1 MKFMDR
7 LSRLLGRHPDSLKTE
22 ADRPQHQS
30 KHTAASDI
38 EIHAADNA
46 PSGQKGASGSSDENA
61 VQPQPPNL
69 VAPHDAPDS
78 GKIMS
83 SGGVSPID
91 LGHAGSITSQYHPVV
106 TNNPRSADNPRC
118 LRASSEANM
127 EMLEP

>member
-30 KHTAASDI
+30 EHTAGSDI

-46 PSGQKGASGSSDENA
+46 SSRHKGASGSSNENF

-69 VAPHDAPDS
+69 VQPHDAPHS

-91 LGHAGSITSQYHPVV
+91 LGHAGSVTSVLNL
-106 TNNPRSADNPRC
+106 TLATC
-118 LRASSEANM
+118 FL
-127 EMLEP
+127 